1 MRTSDKDVVFQKTSN
16 IPTMIRSLLPHIS
29 LSFVGLFMGLK
40 NMIFFLMLNLY
51 VLKNC
56 CTVFEGTEMPA
67 RILINFNI
75 FYIIVSCIF
84 II

>member
-40 NMIFFLMLNLY
+40 NMFFFNVLNLY
-51 VLKNC
+51 VLKKLFVVQC
-56 CTVFEGTEMPA
+56 LKAQRCQPEF
-67 RILINFNI
+67 
-75 FYIIVSCIF
+75 
-84 II
+84 